1 MEMIVKTFDNN
12 DMGQNIYLY
21 YDHKSREGV
30 LIDSGCSESDK
41 NAIAAFIAKNNIT
54 VKGILLTHGHY
65 DHIIAVDEMRLLTST
80 VVCSHEKE
88 KEILENPNL
97 NLSVNM
103 GMNLSVTPEN
113 FFADGDVFQVGDTT
127 LKVLHTPG
135 HTPGG
140 VCYFDEKNGILFSGD
155 TLFEE
160 SIGRSDFP
168 SGDHQTLLESIMEKL
183 ITLPDNT
190 KVYPGH
196 GPSTTICYEKHNNPF
211 LR

>member
-21 YDHKSREGV
+21 YDQKSGEGV
-30 LIDSGCSESDK
+30 LIDCGCSEADK
-41 NAIAAFIAKNNIT
+41 SAIAAFIDKNNIT

-65 DHIIAVDEMRLLTST
+65 DHIIAIDALRLLTSAA
-80 VVCSHEKE
+80 VYSHEKE

-103 GMNLSVTPEN
+103 GIKLSVTPEN
-113 FFADGDVFQVGDTT
+113 FFADGDVFEAGDTT

-168 SGDHQTLLESIMEKL
+168 LGDHQALLGSIMKKL

-196 GPSTTICYEKHNNPF
+196 GPSTTIGYEKHNNPF